1 MTFDYKQT
9 LELVR
14 GGLVDHQ
21 ATWKNYLDSEPAWQK
36 TAMELTGPLIILNV
50 VLTLI
55 FSRIVGGWY
64 YYGYGMGFFTA
75 LVTGLVM
82 SVAGIVIAAFVLSFL
97 AGTFDGKQSF
107 SRAFAAISLAAI
119 PGFLA
124 GIVAALIPG
133 IGFLIAL
140 AGGILSLVFLY
151 KIIPLALDVP
161 EAKRVLHFVVSLIV
175 MFVINMILATV
186 LGFGSM
192 QREFRAHGTPRTKSG
207 VYDDSRTVKNSGVF
221 GEIERQ
227 SQLVAAAN
235 NDVFEPPEDG
245 KLSEEQV
252 AAYANVMKKTRAA
265 HERYQEKLAALQ
277 KEMEGKE
284 EASMADLS
292 TMYSGMSGIISV
304 QNAELEIVKT
314 MGDNWAEHTWVK
326 EQLRVA
332 VLQQGDGSDAIRH
345 NYSLYEEYAD
355 DIE

>member
-1 MTFDYKQT
+1 
-9 LELVR
+9 
-14 GGLVDHQ
+14 
-21 ATWKNYLDSEPAWQK
+21 
-36 TAMELTGPLIILNV
+36 LNV

-82 SVAGIVIAAFVLSFL
+82 SAAGIVIAAFVLSYL
-97 AGTFDGKQSF
+97 AGTFGGKQSF
-107 SRAFAAISLAAI
+107 SRALAAISLASI
-119 PGFLA
+119 PGILA
-124 GIVAALIPG
+124 GIVAALIPY

-161 EAKRVLHFVVSLIV
+161 DGKRVLHFVVSLIV
-175 MFVINMILATV
+175 MFVINMILAAV

-192 QREFRAHGTPRTKSG
+192 QREFGSHGMSRSG
-207 VYDDSRTVKNSGVF
+207 SGDDATHTVKSSGLF

-227 SQLVAAAN
+227 GQLMAAAS
-235 NDVFEPPEDG
+235 NDVFDPPGDG

-252 AAYANVMKKTRAA
+252 SAYAGVMKKTRAA
-265 HERYQEKLAALQ
+265 HERYQEKMAALQ
-277 KEMEGKE
+277 KEMEGKD
-284 EASMADLS
+284 EASLADLS
-292 TMYSGMSGIISV
+292 TMYSGMGGALSV
-304 QNAELEIVKT
+304 QNAELEVVKT
-314 MGDNWAEHTWVK
+314 MGGNWAEHNWVK

-345 NYSLYEEYAD
+345 NYSLYEKYAD

>member
-1 MTFDYKQT
+1 MNFDYKQT
-9 LELVR
+9 LALIK
-14 GGLVDHQ
+14 GGLLDHQ
-21 ATWKNYLDSEPAWQK
+21 ATWKSYLGSEPSWQR

-50 VLTLI
+50 ALSLI
-55 FSRIVGGWY
+55 FSRIVGGGY
-64 YYGYGMGFFTA
+64 YYGTGFISA
-75 LVTGLVM
+75 LLIGLVM

-97 AGTFDGKQSF
+97 AGIFGGKQSF

-124 GIVAALIPG
+124 SIVAALVPG

-151 KIIPLALDVP
+151 RIIPLALDVP

-186 LGFGSM
+186 LGIGSM
-192 QREFRAHGTPRTKSG
+192 QREFGSRGTSHSNSG
-207 VYDDSRTVKNSGVF
+207 NYDASRTVKNSGMF

-227 SQLVAAAN
+227 GQLVAAASS
-235 NDVFEPPEDG
+235 DVFDPPQNG
-245 KLSEEQV
+245 KLNEEQMV
-252 AAYANVMKKTRAA
+252 AYASVMIKTRAA
-265 HERYQEKLAALQ
+265 HERYREKMAALQ
-277 KEMEGKE
+277 KEMEGKD

-292 TMYSGMSGIISV
+292 TMYSGMSGVISV

-314 MGDNWAEHTWVK
+314 TGGNWAEHNWVK
-326 EQLRVA
+326 EQLRIA
-332 VLQQGDGSDAIRH
+332 VLQQGDGSDAIRS
-345 NYSLYEEYAD
+345 NYALYEKYAE